1 MASHSAAAQNL
12 AVSQQLHWEMLPP
25 PPEPQQASLNQRL
38 LAVTQAMR
46 THAEQHEDHWQLRTA
61 LQRSQ
66 PSHQALW
73 EGLQQSVGAQASFE
87 ANWKQ
92 ALAAM
97 GLAHDAPLAEAGKR
111 ATQRVEV
118 ARLQGEV
125 RRLQDARAAAQAA
138 ETMLR
143 QHLQA
148 LPVDLAEVL
157 PKEALAAADALQA
170 AHEALKQQRQTF
182 DAHAA
187 STALQTATADKEA
200 AITDIHAAAADYV
213 AYALATDLLEQAME
227 KLRAEQQDPLI
238 VHAGQLFAACT
249 KGAFVGMQAGLGDRG
264 EPKVFGKRRTG
275 EQVCVSQMSDGSRD
289 QLFLSFRLAS
299 IYSYCRAAEPLPFVA
314 DDLLVHFDEERSA
327 ATLGM
332 LAELGQVTQVLLFTH
347 HQHVLELAQP
357 LVERQAAAVV
367 RLD

>member
-1 MASHSAAAQNL
+1 
-12 AVSQQLHWEMLPP
+12 V
-25 PPEPQQASLNQRL
+25 
-38 LAVTQAMR
+38 
-46 THAEQHEDHWQLRTA
+46 QLR
-61 LQRSQ
+61 RQ
-66 PSHQALW
+66 PSRCC
-73 EGLQQSVGAQASFE
+73 AS
-87 ANWKQ
+87 
-92 ALAAM
+92 
-97 GLAHDAPLAEAGKR
+97 
-111 ATQRVEV
+111 TC
-118 ARLQGEV
+118 
-125 RRLQDARAAAQAA
+125 RRS
-138 ETMLR
+138 
-143 QHLQA
+143 
-148 LPVDLAEVL
+148 PWSCPKPS
-157 PKEALAAADALQA
+157 PKEPLAAADALQA
-170 AHEALKQQRQTF
+170 QLSAAQQLQAKHVSCCQQQLVSANECTAKEQELQQARDALAPIQAQAGAKAADLLQLAERSEECQRLLQRQKDLQATLHSAGDGLPTQDLQAELGERSLDTVQAELLQAQSTHKQHTEDLQAAREALKQQRQTF

-264 EPKVFGKRRTG
+264 EPKVFGIRRTG
-275 EQVCVSQMSDGSRD
+275 EQVCLSQMSDGSRD

-332 LAELGQVTQVLLFTH
+332 LAELGQVTQVMLFTH

-357 LVERQAAAVV
+357 LIERQAAAVV